1 MKIDRRQAYLV
12 YLKSSHIVS
21 LIFDRSDVSERL
33 SEKNKLAADALFSPF
48 AFRRLI
54 YEWACEQEPLVEAIC
69 LATTFH
75 VLLFP
80 VLWSAGWILP
90 FPKPPVTTTVIY
102 LDLSNWGKVIKPP
115 KVIKY
120 RDPDLN

>member
-1 MKIDRRQAYLV
+1 M
-12 YLKSSHIVS
+12 
-21 LIFDRSDVSERL
+21 SERL

-48 AFRRLI
+48 ALRRLI
-54 YEWACEQEPLVEAIC
+54 FEWACEQESLVEAIC

-90 FPKPPVTTTVIY
+90 FPKSPVTTTVIY
-102 LDLSNWGKVIKPP
+102 LDLSNWGHLTKPPRVIKFH
-115 KVIKY
+115 
-120 RDPDLN
+120 DPDLNK